1 MHFSDGNW
9 LLPDDMDLAHPVHVR
24 SVTREGNRVKLI
36 VLSKRER
43 NRGDQLN
50 TLVFTVWLSA
60 PAEGL
65 ISVRTEHHFGSFDAG
80 PHFALAR
87 DPDFCPAIEITD
99 EFVRMTSG
107 ALSVRVERAGDF
119 RLDFHRDGRFLTA
132 SEPKAA
138 GYAVHHPRDTPHVFE
153 RLNLGV
159 GDCVYGL
166 GERFGPFV
174 RNGQRVEI
182 WNRDGGTSTDQAYK
196 NIPFFLTNRGWG
208 VFVNEPGR
216 VEFEVATE
224 KVSKVQFSS
233 AREGLE
239 YIVIDGPTPKD
250 ALERYTALTGRP
262 PLPPAWSFGL
272 WLTTS
277 FTTNYDEATV
287 LSFVDG
293 MAERRIPLHVF
304 HFDCFWMRG
313 LNWCD
318 FEWDP
323 DVFPDPEAL
332 LAKLHRRGLKVCVW
346 INPYI
351 AQQSG
356 LFEEGRTKGYFL
368 KRPDGRVWQWD
379 LWQAGMAIVD
389 FTNPEA
395 CVWYA
400 GHLKRLMRMGVDCF
414 KTDFGERIPTD
425 VVYCSGAD
433 PERMHNFYPQIYNR
447 TVYKAIEEARGEGE
461 AVLFARSATAGG
473 QTMPVHWGG
482 DSYSTFESMAET
494 LRGGL
499 SLGLSGFAFW
509 SHDISGF
516 ERTASPPVYK
526 RWCAFG
532 LMSSHSR
539 LHGSESYRVP
549 WLFDDE
555 AVDVL
560 RFFTE
565 LKHRLMPYLYGAAI
579 EARDHG
585 WPVLRAML
593 IEHPHDQGAETL
605 DRQYMLGGALLVAP
619 VFRDDGEVTF
629 YLPKG
634 RWTRLLT
641 NEEVAGDGWRV
652 ETHDYFSLPLYVRP
666 NTILPFGGVAD
677 RPDYDYVGDAVYRV
691 YALDDGGSAR
701 CAVVTRDGATAG
713 RVSATR
719 AGDRLSLGLERIDR
733 ATFLLV
739 GVNSARAVGAGA
751 SVSPTPQGALIE
763 VEGGAEIAML

>member
-1 MHFSDGNW
+1 MYFSDGNW
-9 LLPDDMDLAHPVHVR
+9 LLPDDMDLLYPLHVR
-24 SVTREGNRVKLI
+24 SVIREERQVKLF

-50 TLVFTVWLSA
+50 TAVFTLTLSA

-65 ISVRTEHHFGSFDAG
+65 ISVRYEHFSGSFDRE
-80 PHFALAR
+80 PHFALSR
-87 DPDFCPAIEITD
+87 DANFDAAIEIND
-99 EFVRMTSG
+99 DFVRMTSG
-107 ALSVRVERAGDF
+107 ALTVRVERAGDF
-119 RLDFHRDGRFLTA
+119 RLDFHHHDQRLTG
-132 SEPKAA
+132 SQPKGA
-138 GYAVHHPRDTPHVFE
+138 GYALHRPHNTQYLFE
-153 RLNLGV
+153 RLDLSV

-196 NIPFFLTNRGWG
+196 NIPFFITNRGWG

-224 KVSKVQFSS
+224 KVSKIQFSA

-239 YIVIDGPTPKD
+239 YIVIDGPTPRE
-250 ALERYTALTGRP
+250 ALERYTRLTGRP
-262 PLPPAWSFGL
+262 PLPPSWSFGL

-277 FTTNYDEATV
+277 FTTNYDEKTV
-287 LSFVDG
+287 SGFVDG

-313 LNWCD
+313 LHWCD

-323 DVFPDPEAL
+323 DTFSDPEGL
-332 LAKLHRRGLKVCVW
+332 LAKLRARGLKICVW

-351 AQQSG
+351 AQQSR
-356 LFEEGRTKGYFL
+356 LFDEGRAAGYFL
-368 KRPDGRVWQWD
+368 KLRDGRVWQTD
-379 LWQAGMAIVD
+379 LWQGGMAIVD

-395 CVWYA
+395 CDWYA
-400 GHLKRLMRMGVDCF
+400 GHLKSLVRMGVDCF

-425 VVYCSGAD
+425 VEYHSGAD
-433 PERMHNFYPQIYNR
+433 PERMHNYYPQLYNC
-447 TVYKAIEEARGEGE
+447 TVFKMLEELRGPGE

-482 DSYSTFESMAET
+482 DSYSTFEFMAET

-516 ERTASPPVYK
+516 EKTATPAVYK

-532 LMSSHSR
+532 LLSSHSR

-560 RFFTE
+560 RFFVE
-565 LKHRLMPYLYGAAI
+565 WKCRLMPYLYAAAI

-585 WPVLRAML
+585 WPMLRAML
-593 IEHPHDQGAETL
+593 LEYPDDPGVDTL

-619 VFRDDGEVTF
+619 IFRDDGEASF

-634 RWTRLLT
+634 RWTHLLS
-641 NEEVAGDGWRV
+641 NEEIAGDGWRQ
-652 ETHDYFSLPLYVRP
+652 ETHDYFSLPLYVRA
-666 NTILPFGGVAD
+666 NTILALGSVAD
-677 RPDYDYVGDAVYRV
+677 RPDYDYVEGTTYRI
-691 YALDDGGSAR
+691 YALEDGKVAQY
-701 CAVVTRDGATAG
+701 AVVRRDGATVG
-713 RVSATR
+713 QVSASR
-719 AGDRLSLGLERIDR
+719 AGNHIALSMEGLE
-733 ATFLLV
+733 AASFLLV
-739 GVNSARAVGAGA
+739 GVQSATAAGGQALVSSTPEGTLIRARGR
-751 SVSPTPQGALIE
+751 
-763 VEGGAEIAML
+763 AEIGLA